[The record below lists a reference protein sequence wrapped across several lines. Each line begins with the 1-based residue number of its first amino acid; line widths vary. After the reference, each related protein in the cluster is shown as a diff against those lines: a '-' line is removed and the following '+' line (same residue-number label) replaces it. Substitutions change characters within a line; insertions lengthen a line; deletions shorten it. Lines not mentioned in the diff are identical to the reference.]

1 MIIDKENSWRLR
13 IVESEKNVSWVK
25 AAGARTIVVVGLIGV
40 LTPFWVYLVFF
51 TNLPE
56 LALAG
61 IALLML
67 LILSTATAW
76 AAVAV
81 PHRMPNASEAPASEP
96 TEEPNS
102 VDA

>member
-1 MIIDKENSWRLR
+1 MEPDKNT
-13 IVESEKNVSWVK
+13 SWVGT
-25 AAGARTIVVVGLIGV
+25 AGFRTVIVVALIAV

-61 IALLML
+61 IALVIL

-76 AAVAV
+76 TAIAV
-81 PHRMPNASEAPASEP
+81 PNRQSDDDSGPI
-96 TEEPNS
+96 
-102 VDA
+102 D

>member
-1 MIIDKENSWRLR
+1 M
-13 IVESEKNVSWVK
+13 ESDKNVSWVK
-25 AAGARTIVVVGLIGV
+25 TAGVRTVVVVCLIAV
-40 LTPFWVYLVFF
+40 LTPFWIYLVFF

-76 AAVAV
+76 AAIAV
-81 PHRMPNASEAPASEP
+81 PHRSPDEAEAPSAKPAENA
-96 TEEPNS
+96 NS
-102 VDA
+102 LDA

>member
-1 MIIDKENSWRLR
+1 MINENAIPWRLR

-25 AAGARTIVVVGLIGV
+25 TAGVRTIVVVGLIGI

-56 LALAG
+56 LALGG

-81 PHRMPNASEAPASEP
+81 PHRTPNEAEAPASKP
-96 TEEPNS
+96 TETANS